1 MHLVCLALAFS
12 PPILPVTVAPR
23 CAAPR
28 AGLLDNIVVGLSDGV
43 SGAFGGKAMGKVMGY
58 SKDDRIARASH
69 ILLSFDAYPEGSSPD
84 SKAMANGLKAKIE
97 GGDFTFEFA
106 AEKFSACQSAERGGD
121 LGEFKR
127 GAMVPAFDEAVFKV
141 VEDEPLGTILGPVKT
156 QFGHHLIKVV
166 QRGEP

>member
-1 MHLVCLALAFS
+1 M
-12 PPILPVTVAPR
+12 
-23 CAAPR
+23 
-28 AGLLDNIVVGLSDGV
+28 LDDIVVGLSDSV
-43 SGAFGGKAMGKVMGY
+43 SGAFGGKTMGKVMGY
-58 SKDDRIARASH
+58 SKDDRSARASH

-84 SKAMANGLKAKIE
+84 SEAMANGLKAKIE

-166 QRGEP
+166 QRRES